1 MPGVTDLVS
10 SKETVDDS
18 KSIVSLLITFIYA
31 FFGIAILAFCIDLI
45 QEEILLKFAS
55 TRNLF
60 ANKVKVSR
68 NVILN
73 QKEKNVMIQNIEN
86 QEEDEIVTDSKANI
100 RPSNND
106 AFSSPSPST
115 PYSRKERLTSNSK
128 MPPVNEIY

>member
-1 MPGVTDLVS
+1 
-10 SKETVDDS
+10 
-18 KSIVSLLITFIYA
+18 LLITFIYA

-115 PYSRKERLTSNSK
+115 PYSRKERVTSNSK

>member
-1 MPGVTDLVS
+1 
-10 SKETVDDS
+10 
-18 KSIVSLLITFIYA
+18 VSLLITFIYA

-73 QKEKNVMIQNIEN
+73 QKEKNVMIQNQ
-86 QEEDEIVTDSKANI
+86 QEYEIVTDSKTDI
-100 RPSNND
+100 RLSNYD
-106 AFSSPSPST
+106 AISSPSPST
-115 PYSRKERLTSNSK
+115 PYSRRERVASNSK